1 MVRDSQLDLAKL
13 ISQQLLFRSHQIT
26 CGLTLYETL
35 VLVQYTVHNKFFTNN
50 HLRVGWVS
58 SQLGFRGL
66 GEADISPNCH
76 VVNGIVDAHV
86 LEQGLSFRYFLDI
99 HCISSSK
106 AKYVLKKCKLRN
118 RSFLP
123 LKCTYLQRVS
133 SASIWNAPRTEKA
146 HKQETK
152 HFRLESRKRTVLWCN
167 CLSCQQFERVIFNS
181 NCWKFDNRHIN
192 GKGNSNA

>member
-106 AKYVLKKCKLRN
+106 AKYVQKSANCAIVVFCRWNVRTYKECLRHQFGMHQEPKKLINK
-118 RSFLP
+118 
-123 LKCTYLQRVS
+123 KQ
-133 SASIWNAPRTEKA
+133 SI
-146 HKQETK
+146 
-152 HFRLESRKRTVLWCN
+152 S
-167 CLSCQQFERVIFNS
+167 
-181 NCWKFDNRHIN
+181 
-192 GKGNSNA
+192 G